1 MLACFLLRVAF
12 VLDWPA
18 RGSVSMVVL
27 DELELPRPQLQPRF
41 LLHTMD
47 EPRIDGN
54 KIMARHGGGRLTTTV
69 LLPQAARIEK
79 IGGAG
84 REFEVDG
91 KNYPLKRPMPA
102 PNAPGAWRAE
112 ITGGEGPTRRFL
124 TFLVP
129 ADVEAPVEPAATV
142 EESAAGWLIRQG
154 ELS

>member
-54 KIMARHGGGRLTTTV
+54 KILARHGGGRLTTTV
-69 LLPQAARIEK
+69 LLPEPARVEK
-79 IGGAG
+79 IGGEG

-91 KNYPLKRPMPA
+91 KNYPLKRPMLA
-102 PNAPGAWRAE
+102 PNTPGAWRTE
-112 ITGGEGPTRRFL
+112 ITGGAGRSRRFITML
-124 TFLVP
+124 AP
-129 ADVEAPVEPAATV
+129 ANVDAPIEPTPSV
-142 EESAAGWLIRQG
+142 DESASGWRARQAD
-154 ELS
+154 L